1 MNDIRRRVV
10 DEFVRQVKIE
20 SPSFKEEKMF
30 DYLENRLK
38 SLGITVERLPYT
50 TEEGNTSEN
59 LVARLHA
66 NVPGKKKL
74 FFDAHVDTV
83 EPGIGI
89 TPVVEEE
96 VIRSSGQTIL
106 GSDDK
111 AASAAM
117 VIALEE
123 LIHREHGDI
132 TFIFTSAEEVGLV
145 GVRYLDF
152 SHIEADY
159 GFVLDSHG
167 PVGGIIVAA
176 PTQYQY
182 EIFITGKASH
192 AGIAPEAGKNAIVAA
207 GDLLTRL
214 PQGRIN
220 RYTVANVGV
229 IDGGKAT
236 NIVADLCHIQ
246 GEFRSH
252 RESDCQKLQKH
263 IEKLVRRKSFVRK
276 TEDVNVCFKRVY
288 IGFRYD
294 ASSPVIQ
301 LASRAMHT
309 LGITPRLEWTGGGS
323 NTNIYNQNGIP
334 AVNLSVGMEEVHSLK
349 EYIRIDDLENLTK
362 LLLTLSDLC

>member
-1 MNDIRRRVV
+1 MNDRKNRVV
-10 DEFVRQVKIE
+10 QEFLTQVKIE
-20 SPSFKEEKMF
+20 SHSFKEKKMF
-30 DYLENRLK
+30 DYLEKRLTDIG
-38 SLGITVERLPYT
+38 LEVERIPYT
-50 TEEGNTSEN
+50 TEEGNSSEN
-59 LVARLHA
+59 LVARLRA
-66 NVPGKKKL
+66 NTSGKKTL

-83 EPGIGI
+83 EPGVGI
-89 TPVVEEE
+89 QPVIDGE

-106 GSDDK
+106 GGDDK

-117 VIALEE
+117 VVAAEE
-123 LIHREHGDI
+123 LKHREHGDI
-132 TFIFTSAEEVGLV
+132 LFVFTSAEEVGLV

-152 SHIEADY
+152 SRIQADY

-182 EIFITGKASH
+182 EIFVTGKASH

-207 GDLLTRL
+207 GEILTRL

-252 RESDCQKLQKH
+252 REKDCEKLQRR
-263 IEKLVRRKSFVRK
+263 IERLIHRKSFERK
-276 TEDVNVCFKRVY
+276 IEDVNVCFKKVY
-288 IGFRYD
+288 SGFRYED
-294 ASSPVIQ
+294 DSPVIQ
-301 LASRAMHT
+301 LVSKAMGE

-334 AVNLSVGMEEVHSLK
+334 AVNLSVGMEEVHSLQ
-349 EYIRIDDLENLTK
+349 EYIRIEDLDKLTSLIIK
-362 LLLTLSDLC
+362 ISELS